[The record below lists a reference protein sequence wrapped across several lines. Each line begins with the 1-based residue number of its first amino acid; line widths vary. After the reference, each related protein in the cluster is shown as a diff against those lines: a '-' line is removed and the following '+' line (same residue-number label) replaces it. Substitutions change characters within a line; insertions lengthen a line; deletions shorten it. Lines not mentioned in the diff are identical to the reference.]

1 MKGPKKKTSVAVLI
15 SDKIDF
21 KLKLIIRDRERH
33 YILIK
38 EKSIIAI
45 LSIYVPNTRTLKFT
59 KHKNKS

>member
-21 KLKLIIRDRERH
+21 KLKLIIRDWERH

-45 LSIYVPNTRTLKFT
+45 LSIYVQNTRTLKFT